1 MGMRAPTPFEER
13 VYQALCEVPCG
24 RVTTY
29 AALARRV
36 GVASAQAVGQ
46 ALKRNPRAPQVPCH
60 RVIGSDLRAGG
71 FHGCRSGPELRRKL
85 DLLGSEGVVFAADG
99 KVAEVARLWLWVPP
113 DNRMD
118 DRPGPARTHG

>member
-1 MGMRAPTPFEER
+1 MRTPTAFEEN

-71 FHGCRSGPELRRKL
+71 FNGRTAGPEWSRKL
-85 DLLGSEGVVFAADG
+85 ELLESEGVVCGVGGRLAEAAR
-99 KVAEVARLWLWVPP
+99 VWRWEE
-113 DNRMD
+113 
-118 DRPGPARTHG
+118 

>member
-1 MGMRAPTPFEER
+1 MTSTRPPTPFEER

-29 AALARRV
+29 GALARRI
-36 GVASAQAVGQ
+36 GVASAQAIGQ

-71 FHGCRSGPELRRKL
+71 FNGHTAGAEMQRKL
-85 DLLGSEGVVFAADG
+85 ALLRSEGVTFRGDDG
-99 KVAEVARLWLWVPP
+99 KLADASLVWRWER
-113 DNRMD
+113 
-118 DRPGPARTHG
+118 